1 MTKTLFTLLL
11 MAIFLHA
18 ADINDTLVRGTTQT
32 YESLLASLKKTKQKS
47 DDTALQ
53 EALLY
58 KLINLSKNPPVEKI
72 VIKRPESE
80 KAYRDLIVQF
90 GNWSLS
96 KAEAAKDIAALEEK
110 IDVVADQLKTIES
123 NASDLLTLQLQ
134 YAFYTKGKNLYIQKL
149 DRYKNAI
156 GQAPSYF
163 VEGLKHISFDSNA
176 AKKRIEQIDTSLQKL
191 EREIQKLDV
200 ERERLNLLGRSD
212 AVKQINDRIN
222 LLEAK
227 KKNLLNAKLVEL
239 FVLFSAALHDRKSAD
254 AFTLQKRIMKIIE
267 KSYPEE
273 VQDDMRALFDKMETA
288 VLGRAETIKGATLEE
303 IKNAV
308 SLFWQ
313 KANAPL
319 FVINET
325 PISAFKLFMAF
336 FIFVVGVLIGGFYKS
351 SIKRLTFKNRTLTS
365 STRTLLANLGY
376 YTIVIIAF
384 FIALNVVGINLSSIA
399 LVAGALSVGI
409 GFGLQNI
416 VSNFVSGIILMFERS
431 IKIGDYIE
439 FDENLRGHVSDIRMR
454 STTIT
459 TNDNIDVI
467 VPNQDL
473 IQNRVVNWTMND
485 QIRRFR
491 IPFGVAY
498 GSDVHKV
505 VGVIKEAVK
514 KSGFRDIYSDGQR
527 HTRVIM
533 TGMNDSS
540 VDFQLFV
547 WIKGG
552 EILYPRRT
560 ESRFLMLIYDAL
572 YEAGIEIPFPQR
584 DIHIRS
590 VDGKIPLQL
599 ETGNDTPASR
609 ISENGEKGET
619 S

>member
-1 MTKTLFTLLL
+1 MRKTLLYLLFL
-11 MAIFLHA
+11 ALFLHG
-18 ADINDTLVRGTTQT
+18 ADINDSLVRGTTQT
-32 YESLLASLKKTKQKS
+32 YESLLATLKKTEQKN

-72 VIKRPESE
+72 VIERPDNE
-80 KAYRDLIVQF
+80 KAYRELIVRF
-90 GNWSLS
+90 GNWALS
-96 KAEAAKDIAALEEK
+96 KAEAAKDIASLEERLG
-110 IDVVADQLKTIES
+110 VVADQLKSSES
-123 NASDLLTLQLQ
+123 NASNLLTLQLQ
-134 YAFYTKGKNLYIQKL
+134 YAFYTKGKNLYIRKL
-149 DRYKNAI
+149 EHYKEAI

-163 VEGLKHISFDSNA
+163 VEGLQRISFDTDTV
-176 AKKRIEQIDTSLQKL
+176 KKRIGQIDTSLEKL
-191 EREIQKLDV
+191 EKEIQRLDV
-200 ERERLNLLGRSD
+200 ERERLNLLGKSG
-212 AVKQINDRIN
+212 AVKRIGSRIDR
-222 LLEAK
+222 LQAK
-227 KKNLLNAKLVEL
+227 KRNLLNEKLVEL
-239 FVLFSAALHDRKSAD
+239 FILFSSALHDKKSTE
-254 AFTLQKRIMKIIE
+254 AFALQKRIMKIIE
-267 KSYPEE
+267 RSYPEE
-273 VQDDMRALFDKMETA
+273 VQDDMRALFDKMETT

-308 SLFWQ
+308 SLFWE

-325 PISAFKLFMAF
+325 PISAFKLFMAL
-336 FIFVVGVLIGGFYKS
+336 FIFVIGIVIGGFYKN
-351 SIKRLTFKNRTLTS
+351 SIKRLTFKTRTLTS

-376 YTIVIIAF
+376 YTIIIIAF

-473 IQNRVVNWTMND
+473 IQNRVINWTMND

-498 GSDVHKV
+498 GTDVHKV
-505 VGVIKEAVK
+505 VGVIKDAVK
-514 KSGFRDIYSDGQR
+514 KSGFGDIYNDGQR

-547 WIKGG
+547 WIRGG

-560 ESRFLMLIYDAL
+560 ESRFLILIYDAL

-590 VDGKIPLQL
+590 VDEKIPLRLDREDDDNAPRYDDIQ
-599 ETGNDTPASR
+599 
-609 ISENGEKGET
+609 KGE
-619 S
+619 SL